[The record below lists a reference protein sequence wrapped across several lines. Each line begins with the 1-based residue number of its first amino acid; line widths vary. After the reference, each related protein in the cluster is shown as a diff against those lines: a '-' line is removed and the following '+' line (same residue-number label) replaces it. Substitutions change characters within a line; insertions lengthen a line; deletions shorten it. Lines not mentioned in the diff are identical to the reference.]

1 MAFEKHLDYDQC
13 ALVRS
18 DVTIADDNKLQFY
31 LEEVYNSNRFDKQ
44 EMLTWEQQQ
53 TTTKTDYNLAQAYF
67 KRIVKA
73 TNTYK
78 QNAGGGTTG
87 HNHYESTN
95 QMANVGDEIRKYI
108 QQLASTGAAN
118 TMDTANNVQMKE
130 KLATM
135 EAEIKKLTATIAAM
149 TVKMSN
155 NENRNPNIGIKRDG
169 GRECVTRRPQMISLQ
184 NMGAYCHSHG
194 FHPVGANH
202 NSTTCKRKK
211 DGHNSAATWTNRLGG
226 NMCWPC
232 AKRVAIK
239 QHEHLTW
246 KGKSA
251 PTN

>member
-1 MAFEKHLDYDQC
+1 
-13 ALVRS
+13 
-18 DVTIADDNKLQFY
+18 
-31 LEEVYNSNRFDKQ
+31 
-44 EMLTWEQQQ
+44 MLTWEQQP
-53 TTTKTDYNLAQAYF
+53 TTTKTDYDLVRAYF
-67 KRIVKA
+67 ECIVKA

-78 QNAGGGTTG
+78 QNAGEGTAG
-87 HNHYESTN
+87 CNCYESSN
-95 QMANVGDEIRKYI
+95 QMADVGDKIRKYI
-108 QQLASTGAAN
+108 QQLASAGAAN
-118 TMDTANNVQMKE
+118 ATDTADNAQMKE

-149 TVKMSN
+149 TAKMSN
-155 NENRNPNIGIKRDG
+155 NENRDPNIGANRDG
-169 GRECVTRRPQMISLQ
+169 GRERMTRRPQMTSLW

-202 NSTTCKRKK
+202 DSTTCNRKK

-239 QHEHLTW
+239 QHEHPTW